1 MGYDG
6 GRVSGEENLYLSDE
20 PIIIR
25 KFSDADYVLPVSPKL
40 CIGAVKIKLNGNM
53 IQIDS
58 KVYNLINEEVKEVN
72 YSSVQNATNIVI
84 VQKKEDLEN
93 VKKLMDKI

>member
-1 MGYDG
+1 M
-6 GRVSGEENLYLSDE
+6 
-20 PIIIR
+20 
-25 KFSDADYVLPVSPKL
+25 PVSPKL